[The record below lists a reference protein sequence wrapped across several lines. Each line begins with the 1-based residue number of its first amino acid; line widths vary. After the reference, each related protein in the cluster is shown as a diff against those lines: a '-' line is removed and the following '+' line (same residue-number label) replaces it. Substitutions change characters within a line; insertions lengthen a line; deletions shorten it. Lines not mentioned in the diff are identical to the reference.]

1 MNLATS
7 KDFYH
12 PDYIDSDP
20 YWECPRGGNM
30 MRPLL
35 GRKFVSLEVGKR
47 FALIVFVMLF
57 ISILPLARTVGG
69 PVGEDIFHSALSP
82 DKETPTGI
90 IYPEPNAVVPI
101 QVTNPSPFERLDEVV
116 WYHLI
121 LRDFQLFDA
130 SQVYVR
136 DAGTGAEILSGAL
149 ASTAVKYPS
158 SAIREIDVVFQDD
171 FGPNETKSYQ
181 VVAGL
186 LPSLTGDM
194 TVSTAGSYIYVND
207 GPRQYEIQ
215 TSHELAFWSQ
225 GVYVAYTN
233 GSSVRARSSILVRVG
248 GNQLVLDQTNF
259 QLAWGP
265 PSVVKI
271 DEANCMVSIY
281 LEYRNPIMVNW
292 GFGMSQDLYKNVD
305 TIHAN
310 VRINIYNDRPLI
322 ETFTEK
328 KINEK
333 FHNHNG
339 FVMEFSVLYAGHGE
353 YQTIFG
359 NSNYTITKGKTLDYY
374 WERRSSSSFDGI
386 DAGNFSSPTFG
397 DLDNDADFDLVMG
410 EESGT
415 LLYWQNTGSN
425 ILPQWTSDPT
435 MFAALGDM
443 GNNTGPDLA
452 DLDDDG
458 DLDLIIGLKDGILL
472 YYENDGTPFNPSW
485 SNQSAS
491 YSGIDVGNYS
501 KPKLADLDGD
511 GDLDLSIGE
520 EYGAIVYY
528 ENTGDATIP
537 EWTKNDTL
545 FRVLN
550 TGNTKK
556 PGLFSAPEFADADA
570 DGDIDFMSGTDEAP
584 YMAVNLFLNTG
595 TTTDPNFSKLRPD
608 MMNTV
613 RGGAT
618 DGTRDHSVPEMVD
631 LDDDG
636 DLDFAIGFSN
646 GEVVYWENMG
656 LYKAESAVNTMDPL
670 PNGSYRFYKDQDS
683 NDGQYVIEN
692 YSEDFYDYYV
702 VANPETGAAIL
713 RYIPDFAEQVYRDKY
728 AGDEYPWAGGNVS
741 FYPFIPE
748 EDGYVTRGI
757 ALSRVFYDP
766 TAGANDPG
774 MMGGTFLSQTGTA
787 AGFIQVPMTAMN
799 HQSRE
804 VLLLEMPYT
813 TDYSYYDLQVERL
826 KAEMIVSGLVDL
838 EVTSRNIVTTPT
850 EPEEGD
856 LVILEASVENKGQE
870 PAYDVTVEIFDG
882 DPDLGGTQIG
892 SAVNIE
898 TIDKD
903 SSRSAMV
910 AWDTTGKSG
919 AHDIFVR
926 VDYANT
932 LFELDE
938 QNNNATREV
947 FVTNWYKNWGTPIQ
961 ITDATYNDFE
971 ATLVEDSNGRMWIA
985 WHTYTTEDNF
995 DIFTKNYSSDTW
1007 SQIEP
1012 VGIGIKRT
1020 SRPSLAADDLGNV
1033 WMSYAS
1039 NIVEYNDYIATKHAK
1054 YYWSQKFDIYAQKF
1068 DGTQWQPETRI
1079 SFAEV
1084 LDHSDNTPWV
1094 IVTSSGDV
1102 WVTYRHTHF
1111 QFYTAGHQMDNIP
1124 YQDMNVTAVM
1134 YNGTAWSGQMV
1145 VDDSQ
1150 GSQGWWGGPRI
1161 VEDNSGNPWVIYGSE
1176 VMNQQWEIFACMWN
1190 GTAWEAPIRLT
1201 NSPGNDVRPSAT
1213 VDANGNI
1220 WVAWES
1226 MRTGDKNI
1234 FIKMFNGTD
1243 WSSDLQLTTDAG
1255 WDIKSSLAADRNG
1268 DVWVAW
1274 ESDRTGNKDIFLKR
1288 YNSSQWS
1295 HDIQVTDNPK
1305 CDQEVAIHAGDVTGN
1320 VYLAWE
1326 TDRNGHGNLDV
1337 YMRILNPTTQPETTL
1352 GPARD
1357 LPLTIQGQDVRLDW
1371 MAPVHPDLDH
1381 YLIYRSENQTDFDF
1395 STPHHDTSG
1404 DPNPLNLSWIDP
1416 GASGPAAPQKLFYTI
1431 RAVDSSGNTAFTN
1444 RTIGKWTK
1452 SFNQG
1457 LNVFSLPLE
1466 PFSYKKAS
1474 FYVNDIP
1481 NAQYIAWMDSNGNWV
1496 VHEKGMG
1503 PGVNDATLEMG
1514 NAYEIYLSTSAD
1526 YVFTGT
1532 PASTIRHR
1540 DGFGD
1545 VLADRY
1551 SLVASVTGPDVT
1563 LVWTRVPGAEYYLL
1577 YKSPSRSRFQLDRP
1591 TYIGGRD
1598 DSEWIDRNGVA
1609 WDGEYYYMVIPLDE
1623 NGNLGSSSY
1632 SVAVL
1637 GRTFSQ
1643 GTSTFALEIDI
1654 DTTVTLADICIMM
1667 PDVVGL
1673 SYLTNDVWKFHTKE
1687 MPAGVYDSA
1696 VQIASGYQIS
1706 VAEAT
1711 IAIVTFVG
1719 W

>member
-1 MNLATS
+1 M
-7 KDFYH
+7 
-12 PDYIDSDP
+12 
-20 YWECPRGGNM
+20 
-30 MRPLL
+30 
-35 GRKFVSLEVGKR
+35 GKR
-47 FALIVFVMLF
+47 LALIVFVVLVVG
-57 ISILPLARTVGG
+57 SLPLAQIGDAPLDVE
-69 PVGEDIFHSALSP
+69 PLHSVLSSDDDI
-82 DKETPTGI
+82 PTGI

-101 QVTNPSPFERLDEVV
+101 QVTNPSTFPRPDEVV

-130 SQVYVR
+130 SQVFVR
-136 DAGTGAEILSGAL
+136 NATSGSEILSGAL
-149 ASTAVKYPS
+149 GSTAVKYPS
-158 SAIREIDVVFQDD
+158 GAIREIDVVFQDD
-171 FGPNETKSYQ
+171 FGPNETKPYQ

-194 TVSTAGSYIYVND
+194 TVSTAASYVYVND
-207 GPRQYEIQ
+207 GPKQYEIQ
-215 TSHELAFWSQ
+215 TSHDLSFWSE
-225 GVYVAYTN
+225 GVRVTYTN

-265 PSVVKI
+265 PSRVDI
-271 DEANCMVSIY
+271 DETNCMVSIY
-281 LEYRNPIMVNW
+281 MEYRSPIMVNW

-305 TIHAN
+305 TIHAD

-322 ETFTEK
+322 ETFTKK

-339 FVMEFSVLYAGHGE
+339 FVMEFSVLYAGQGE

-359 NSNYTITKGKTLDYY
+359 NSNYTITKGRTLDWY
-374 WERRSSSSFDGI
+374 WERRSSSSFDTV
-386 DAGNFSSPTFG
+386 DAGDFAAPTFG
-397 DLDNDADFDLVMG
+397 DLDNDADYDLVMG

-425 ILPQWTSDPT
+425 ILPQWTSDPA
-435 MFAALGDM
+435 MFAALGDL
-443 GNNTGPDLA
+443 GNNTAPDLA

-458 DLDLIIGLKDGILL
+458 DLDLTIGLKDGILL

-485 SNQSAS
+485 INNSAM

-520 EYGAIVYY
+520 KSGTIVYH
-528 ENTGDATIP
+528 ENTGNAMTPI
-537 EWTKNDTL
+537 WTKNDAIFYL
-545 FRVLN
+545 LN

-556 PGLFSAPEFADADA
+556 PGLYSAPEFADANG
-570 DGDIDFMSGTDEAP
+570 DGVIDFMSGTDEAP

-608 MMNTV
+608 MMNTI

-646 GEVVYWENMG
+646 GQVVYWENMG
-656 LYKAESAVNTMDPL
+656 LYKAESAVNSMDPL

-692 YSEDFYDYYV
+692 YSDDFYDYYV
-702 VANPETGAAIL
+702 VANPATGAAIL
-713 RYIPDFAEQVYRDKY
+713 RYIPDFAELVYRDKY

-757 ALSRVFYDP
+757 AVSRVFYDP
-766 TAGANDPG
+766 TAGVNDPG
-774 MMGGTFLSQTGTA
+774 MMGGTYLSQTGTA
-787 AGFIQVPMTAMN
+787 AGFIQVPMTAMS
-799 HQSRE
+799 HDSTE

-826 KAEMIVSGLVDL
+826 KTKMIVSGLVDL
-838 EVTSRNIVTTPT
+838 EVESKSIMTTPT

-856 LVILEASVENKGQE
+856 LVIIEASVENQGLE
-870 PAYDVTVEIFDG
+870 PAYKVDVEFFDG
-882 DPDLGGTQIG
+882 NPDLGGTPIG
-892 SAVNIE
+892 STVTVE

-903 SSRSAMV
+903 STGSAMV

-919 AHDIFVR
+919 AHEIFVR

-938 QNNNATREV
+938 MNNNATGQV
-947 FVTNWYKNWGTPIQ
+947 FVIDWYKNWGTPIQ
-961 ITDATYNDFE
+961 VADSMYNDFE
-971 ATLVEDSNGRMWIA
+971 AALVEDSNGKMWVA

-995 DIFTKNYSSDTW
+995 DIFAKNYTSGTW

-1020 SRPSLAADDLGNV
+1020 SRPSLAADDSGNV

-1039 NIVEYNDYIATKHAK
+1039 NIIEYDDYMATKHAK

-1068 DGTQWQPETRI
+1068 DGVQWQPETQV

-1094 IVTSSGDV
+1094 TVTSSGEI

-1161 VEDNSGNPWVIYGSE
+1161 VEDNSGNLWVIYGSE
-1176 VMNQQWEIFACMWN
+1176 IMNQQWDIFASMWN
-1190 GTAWEAPIRLT
+1190 GTAWEAPVRLT
-1201 NSPGNDVRPSAT
+1201 NSPENDIRPSAT

-1226 MRTGDKNI
+1226 MRTGNKDV
-1234 FIKMFNGTD
+1234 FIKMYNGTD
-1243 WSSDLQLTTDAG
+1243 WSSDMQITTDLG
-1255 WDIKSSLAADRNG
+1255 WDIKSALTADKNG
-1268 DVWVAW
+1268 DVWLAW

-1295 HDIQVTDNPK
+1295 HDIRVTTSPK
-1305 CDQEVAIHAGDVTGN
+1305 CDQEAALYAGDATGN

-1337 YMRILNPTTQPETTL
+1337 YMRIMSPTAIPEIVL
-1352 GPARD
+1352 EPARD

-1371 MAPVHPDLDH
+1371 MAPVHPDLAY

-1395 STPHHDTSG
+1395 STSYRNTSG
-1404 DPNPLNLSWIDP
+1404 DPDPLNTSWADL
-1416 GASGPAAPQKLFYTI
+1416 GAAGPAAPTRLYYTI
-1431 RAVDSSGNTAFTN
+1431 RAVDSEGNSAFTN

-1452 SFNQG
+1452 SFDQG

-1481 NAQYIAWMDSNGNWV
+1481 NAQYIRWMDANGNWV
-1496 VHEKGMG
+1496 THDKAMG
-1503 PGVNDATLEMG
+1503 PGVNDATLVMG
-1514 NAYEIYLSTSAD
+1514 EAYEIFLGATTD
-1526 YVFTGT
+1526 YVFTGI

-1545 VLADRY
+1545 VLANRY
-1551 SLVASVTGPDVT
+1551 SLVASVAGPDVNLAWT
-1563 LVWTRVPGAEYYLL
+1563 LVPGAKYYLL
-1577 YKSPSRSRFQLDRP
+1577 YKSQSRSSFQLDNP
-1591 TYIGGRD
+1591 TFVGNQEENNWVDGNVLASD
-1598 DSEWIDRNGVA
+1598 GV
-1609 WDGEYYYMVIPLDE
+1609 YYYILIPMDE
-1623 NGNLGSSSY
+1623 NGNPGSSSY
-1632 SVAVL
+1632 SVGVST
-1637 GRTFSQ
+1637 RTI
-1643 GTSTFALEIDI
+1643 GPGVSTFALVLDI
-1654 DTTVTLADICIMM
+1654 EAAVSLTDLCVMR
-1667 PDVVGL
+1667 PDLTGL
-1673 SYLTNDVWKFHTKE
+1673 SYLTSGVWKFHARV
-1687 MPAGVYDSA
+1687 MPAGVYDA
-1696 VQIASGYQIS
+1696 TVQVSLGYQIS
-1706 VAEAT
+1706 VSEARFVV
-1711 IAIVTFVG
+1711 VTFLG